1 MEELKRDL
9 SDLRA
14 ESVELAEQIALYE
27 HNNRHAAFRL
37 EQLRAPRMSIW
48 WYILVVASTV
58 CTLGTAAS
66 SSNSGSYITLF
77 LNWIAFLITWRLLY
91 FTGTASTRMGSMLFT
106 ALIVAYTI
114 KFT

>member
-14 ESVELAEQIALYE
+14 ESIELTEQIALYE
-27 HNNRHAAFRL
+27 NNNRHAAFRL

-48 WYILVVASTV
+48 WYFLVVASTV
-58 CTLGTAAS
+58 CTLGTA
-66 SSNSGSYITLF
+66 NSGQSIVVTL
-77 LNWIAFLITWRLLY
+77 LNWIGFLITWRLLY
-91 FTGTASTRMGSMLFT
+91 FTGTASTRIGSMLFT
-106 ALIVAYTI
+106 AAIVAYTI